1 MIGRPHLDYCH
12 TWEKLLFWGTGA
24 AGAPMGGRGMRP
36 RGAKR
41 PLSACRECSA
51 TQQVGRPGS
60 WAAASSSPVPASAAR
75 FHATV
80 SVVCWCM
87 NCKIGTTIF
96 LTWEDSFLGSKG
108 PYMMSTDEKEYFCLK
123 CWNTPGLNTVLPA
136 GMVLLV
142 PRWRCTPRDSA
153 AAGKLRSATLSQVH
167 KNVFSCKPR
176 IPTRLATSFRNKSR
190 GLTCM
195 SITAWQPR
203 K

>member
-1 MIGRPHLDYCH
+1 MIERPHLDYCH

-24 AGAPMGGRGMRP
+24 GGAPMGGRGMRP

-87 NCKIGTTIF
+87 NCKNGTTNF

-108 PYMMSTDEKEYFCLK
+108 PYMMSTDEKAYFCLK
-123 CWNTPGLNTVLPA
+123 MLEHTMPEYSLTCRDGSPRPPLALHSQRFSSCREAEISHPVASAQERIQLQALHPNTVGHELP
-136 GMVLLV
+136 
-142 PRWRCTPRDSA
+142 
-153 AAGKLRSATLSQVH
+153 K
-167 KNVFSCKPR
+167 
-176 IPTRLATSFRNKSR
+176 
-190 GLTCM
+190 
-195 SITAWQPR
+195 
-203 K
+203 